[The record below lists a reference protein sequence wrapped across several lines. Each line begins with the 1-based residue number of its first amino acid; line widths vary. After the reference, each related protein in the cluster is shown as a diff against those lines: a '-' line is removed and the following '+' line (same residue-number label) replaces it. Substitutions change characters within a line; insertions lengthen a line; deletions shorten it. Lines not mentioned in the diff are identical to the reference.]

1 MARELPTML
10 NSDGMERALV
20 GSYFLTWVVS
30 LPVINAF
37 LMSYSLV
44 RVEAAVKAVCGRFV
58 LEFTLCGTTFSKLTI
73 FYLYFSTG
81 ICCGFP

>member
-10 NSDGMERALV
+10 NSEGMERAV
-20 GSYFLTWVVS
+20 AGSYFLTWVIS
-30 LPVINAF
+30 LPVMNAF

-58 LEFTLCGTTFSKLTI
+58 FEFTLCGTTFSKLTM
-73 FYLYFSTG
+73 FYLYFSAG
-81 ICCGFP
+81 IGCGLP